1 MSKSKSDSPLSEGKL
16 WGNLS
21 PKSKL
26 NAYMPQ
32 KRKTIYKIPSGLDE
46 EEMNAQLL
54 ELETPDLPV
63 TPSGYLLPSP
73 PRTKPTRKSPTLV
86 FPAAPTAKLTA
97 KLTAKPQSMP
107 RSRKQKLTV
116 PELLA
121 LKSKKLAKKAEEQTK
136 KHRTMRE
143 KLDALVN
150 RFKKGGNTFHK
161 RSLNKTRSKSTF
173 RKSRAKRNR
182 TRKLR

>member
-1 MSKSKSDSPLSEGKL
+1 MSKSNSDPLSEGKL

-21 PKSKL
+21 PKSRLK
-26 NAYMPQ
+26 AYMPQ
-32 KRKTIYKIPSGLDE
+32 KRKTSSSKKKTYKIPSWIDE
-46 EEMNAQLL
+46 EEMNARLL

-63 TPSGYLLPSP
+63 APSGYLLPSP

-86 FPAAPTAKLTA
+86 FPAVPTAKPSA
-97 KLTAKPQSMP
+97 KSQASKPKMTGTM
-107 RSRKQKLTV
+107 KLM
-116 PELLA
+116 LNRA
-121 LKSKKLAKKAEEQTK
+121 KLAKKAEEQTK
-136 KHRTMRE
+136 KHRTIRE

-173 RKSRAKRNR
+173 PKSRAKRNR

>member
-1 MSKSKSDSPLSEGKL
+1 MSKSNSDSPLSEGKL

-21 PKSKL
+21 PKSRLK
-26 NAYMPQ
+26 AYMPQ
-32 KRKTIYKIPSGLDE
+32 KRKTIYKIPSGIDE
-46 EEMNAQLL
+46 EEMNARLL

-63 TPSGYLLPSP
+63 APSGYLFPSP
-73 PRTKPTRKSPTLV
+73 PRTKPTRKSPSLV
-86 FPAAPTAKLTA
+86 FPAVPTAKPSA
-97 KLTAKPQSMP
+97 KKQASKPNMTGTM
-107 RSRKQKLTV
+107 KLM
-116 PELLA
+116 LNRA
-121 LKSKKLAKKAEEQTK
+121 KLAKKAEEQTK

-150 RFKKGGNTFHK
+150 RFKKGGNTFRK
-161 RSLNKTRSKSTF
+161 RSLNKSRAKSTF